1 MAFVFKVDKA
11 NPSFP
16 RKAGVWWFGCSS
28 TKGRLVKRE
37 TAAIQVSN
45 SLLQQKGIR
54 ELLLHKGDGQFSGSR
69 RSDVPP
75 RIDPSSDEENEGEN
89 EQQPRGFSS
98 IWDVFAKGF
107 RGFFR
112 E

>member
-1 MAFVFKVDKA
+1 MDKA

-37 TAAIQVSN
+37 AIQQSN
-45 SLLQQKGIR
+45 SLLQQMGIR
-54 ELLLHKGDGQFSGSR
+54 ELLLLHKGDGQFSGSR

-75 RIDPSSDEENEGEN
+75 RIDPSEDENEGEN
-89 EQQPRGFSS
+89 EQRGGFSS